1 MSQIIITIEEGKTS
15 ISIASDDEVDVQLPP
30 QSGPREIKSDWFPT
44 IDKFGERLS
53 KARRNTPY
61 TQQSLADKLGVSQ
74 SAVTEWEKGRAYPK
88 RHRIEPIAKLCG
100 TTPEYLITGK
110 KP

>member
-1 MSQIIITIEEGKTS
+1 MSQIIITINIT
-15 ISIASDDEVDVQLPP
+15 SDDEVDVQLPP
-30 QSGPREIKSDWFPT
+30 QSGPRGIKSDWFLT

-53 KARRNTPY
+53 QARRNTPY

-88 RHRIEPIAKLCG
+88 RNRIETIAQLLN
-100 TTPEYLITGK
+100 TTPEYLITGEENEDTIS
-110 KP
+110 